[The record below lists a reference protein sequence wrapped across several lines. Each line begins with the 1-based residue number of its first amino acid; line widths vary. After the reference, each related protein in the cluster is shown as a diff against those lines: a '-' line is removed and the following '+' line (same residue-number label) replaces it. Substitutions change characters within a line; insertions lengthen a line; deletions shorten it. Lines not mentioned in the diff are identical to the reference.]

1 MGVFDG
7 QRDEDGNRSIVSND
21 DFGINESIR
30 GDYGGFNNNEAI
42 KSKDYN
48 PQLLD
53 SAENSAT
60 SSNKSSENEILSK
73 ENQPFVNNVTG
84 RKDDKGGSWST
95 RNKKSNSSSI
105 KGKFRTKKAAIA
117 AAIVGGGA
125 SALIGAFSMLVTGV
139 MPIHVMQIVTE
150 KINSTASSLEYRTD
164 AIFNSKIKKSVRCGA
179 IKAMCKFEAISD
191 KQLAKLEKAGFK
203 VEVDVDN
210 PTITGK
216 KRITSL
222 SHPDI
227 KNGVKIDSDNLTFM
241 MKNDVNLRSNLNKAY
256 QGKFASF
263 RDNIAKKFKS
273 IFKVRGVSGEENN
286 KAPEKISE
294 DTVKETNSTG
304 ETPSSKS
311 QSSDSEDEDIKNKS
325 EETKKKGEEFFE
337 ESKKIANEADVD
349 TDVGIKAKNSK
360 IKDLLG
366 KTGVAQLPCLAYSI
380 GNFFYSGVK
389 TVRAVKLAT
398 FAMKFLS
405 MASKIKAGHASPNE
419 VTSIGNQLAGLG
431 KAKITAA
438 TDSQGY
444 RALAYNDSI
453 GNLDKSASKY
463 SNGALGWI
471 AKTFAQFRRGA
482 RNSGFSIGCKILQ
495 NDAVD
500 FAITFLT
507 GGLLAAV
514 ADFALGLVVSEVIST
529 VLKDLPELIAG
540 VVVKK
545 GITGEDYGN
554 AIMSGSGSLM
564 SKNTITGG
572 SGALDKTQ
580 ALAFYQ
586 QNETR
591 IARIAEDERATLSP
605 FDISSRHTFFGSI
618 ISSAI
623 PYNQQLATIGGFIPS
638 IASIASRSLSSILP
652 SASAADAA
660 GFKANM
666 EICQDADIID
676 IGVATDP
683 FCNPYTGVST
693 QTNTKSMDEVIDFL
707 VAEGSLDSNKGENN
721 PLDAIIPGSGL
732 DKYKKH
738 CYERG
743 SSLGVGETLDEMGLG
758 CVQKDDIKTA
768 YYSSFMTSVRAQDGM
783 DDDLTPSNNSG
794 GGSSSGSTNSA
805 LSGKGDFFWPVEKSK
820 VTGQT
825 EYGPSSVP
833 LHQGWHTGLDI
844 WANIGTPLHAIADG
858 EVTMAAPSVGC
869 GPAQIE
875 IKHANNI
882 YSVYCHNQSGSVKV
896 GDKVKKG
903 QQIGTVGDEGYAKG
917 TVSHVHLEITEGQPI
932 WSDWKAGRKNP
943 KDYIGDL

>member
-48 PQLLD
+48 PQFLD

-60 SSNKSSENEILSK
+60 SLDKSSENEILSK
-73 ENQPFVNNVTG
+73 ENQPFINNVTG
-84 RKDDKGGSWST
+84 RKDDKGGSWAT
-95 RNKKSNSSSI
+95 RNQKSNSSGI

-117 AAIVGGGA
+117 AAIIGGGA

-150 KINSTASSLEYRTD
+150 KINSTASSLEYEAD
-164 AIFNSKIKKSVRCGA
+164 AIFNSKIKKSVKCGA

-203 VEVDVDN
+203 VELDTDN

-222 SHPDI
+222 SHPDV
-227 KNGVKIDSDNLTFM
+227 KNGVKIDSDNLTSI

-263 RDNIAKKFKS
+263 RDSVAKKFRS
-273 IFKVRGVSGEENN
+273 IFKVKGVSGEENN
-286 KAPEKISE
+286 KSPEKISE
-294 DTVKETNSTG
+294 DTVKDTNSTG

-337 ESKKIANEADVD
+337 ESKKIADEADID
-349 TDVGIKAKNSK
+349 TDVGINTKSSR
-360 IKDLLG
+360 IKDLLD
-366 KTGVAQLPCLAYSI
+366 KTSVAQLPCLAYSI

-389 TVRAVKLAT
+389 TVRAVKLAS

-419 VTSIGNQLAGLG
+419 VTSIGNQLAGIG
-431 KAKITAA
+431 KDKITAA

-453 GNLDKSASKY
+453 GNLNKSASKY

-471 AKTFAQFRRGA
+471 AKNFAQFRRGA
-482 RNSGFSIGCKILQ
+482 RNSGFNIGCKILQ

-514 ADFALGLVVSEVIST
+514 ADFAVGLVAGEVIST

-540 VVVKK
+540 TVVKK

-572 SGALDKTQ
+572 SGALNKTQ

-591 IARIAEDERATLSP
+591 IARIAEDERSTLSP

-652 SASAADAA
+652 SASAADTA

-666 EICQDADIID
+666 EICQDADMID

-693 QTNTKSMDEVIDFL
+693 QTNTKSMEEVIDFL
-707 VAEGSLDSNKGENN
+707 VEDGSLNTVKGQDD
-721 PLDAIIPGSGL
+721 PLEAIIPGSGL
-732 DKYKKH
+732 DNYKKN
-738 CYERG
+738 CYEREN
-743 SSLGVGETLDEMGLG
+743 SLGVGESLEEMGID
-758 CVQKDDIKTA
+758 CVQKDNIKTS
-768 YYSSFMTSVRAQDGM
+768 YYASFMTSVRAQNGIDEDM
-783 DDDLTPSNNSG
+783 EQDSSNNK
-794 GGSSSGSTNSA
+794 SSDNINSS
-805 LSGKGDFFWPVEKSK
+805 LSGKGDFVWPVEKSK

-825 EYGPSSVP
+825 EYGQSNIPT
-833 LHQGWHTGLDI
+833 HKGWHSGLDI
-844 WANIGTPLHAIADG
+844 WANIGTPLYAIADG
-858 EVTMAAPSVGC
+858 EVTMAGPSGGC

-882 YSVYCHNQSGSVKV
+882 YSVYCHNQSGNVKV

-903 QQIGTVGDEGYAKG
+903 QQIGTVGSEGNAKDI
-917 TVSHVHLEITEGQPI
+917 VPHVHLEITEGQPN
-932 WSDWKAGRKNP
+932 WSDQNTGRKNP

>member
-21 DFGINESIR
+21 DFGINQSIR
-30 GDYGGFNNNEAI
+30 GDYGGFNDNETI

-48 PQLLD
+48 PQFLD

-60 SSNKSSENEILSK
+60 SLDKSSENEILSK
-73 ENQPFVNNVTG
+73 ENQPFINNVTG
-84 RKDDKGGSWST
+84 RKDDKGGSWAT
-95 RNKKSNSSSI
+95 RNQKSNSSGI

-117 AAIVGGGA
+117 AAIIGGGA
-125 SALIGAFSMLVTGV
+125 SALIGAFSMLVTGI
-139 MPIHVMQIVTE
+139 MPIHVMQIIDE
-150 KINSTASSLEYRTD
+150 KINSTASSLEYKAD
-164 AIFNSKIKKSVRCGA
+164 AIFNSKIKKSVKCGT

-203 VEVDVDN
+203 VELDTDN

-222 SHPDI
+222 SHPDV
-227 KNGVKIDSDNLTFM
+227 KNGVKIDSDNLTSV

-263 RDNIAKKFKS
+263 RDSVAKKFKS
-273 IFKVRGVSGEENN
+273 LFKVKGVNGEENN
-286 KAPEKISE
+286 KSPEKISE
-294 DTVKETNSTG
+294 DAVDQTNSTG
-304 ETPSSKS
+304 ETPSAKGETP
-311 QSSDSEDEDIKNKS
+311 DNENENIKDESEK
-325 EETKKKGEEFFE
+325 TKKKGEEFFE
-337 ESKKIANEADVD
+337 ESTKIGNEADVD
-349 TDVGIKAKNSK
+349 TDVGVKAKNSK
-360 IKDLLG
+360 VKDLLD

-405 MASKIKAGHASPNE
+405 LASKIKAGHASPNE
-419 VTSIGNQLAGLG
+419 VTAIGNQLAGIG
-431 KAKITAA
+431 KKKITAA

-453 GNLDKSASKY
+453 GSLNKSASKY

-471 AKTFAQFRRGA
+471 AKNFAELRRGA
-482 RNSGFSIGCKILQ
+482 RNSGFNIGCKILQ

-500 FAITFLT
+500 FVITFFT
-507 GGLLAAV
+507 GGVIAAV
-514 ADFALGLVVSEVIST
+514 ADFAVGLVAGEVIST

-540 VVVKK
+540 TVVKK

-554 AIMSGSGSLM
+554 AVMSGAGSLM

-572 SGALDKTQ
+572 SGALNKTQ

-591 IARIAEDERATLSP
+591 IAQIAEEERATLSP

-638 IASIASRSLSSILP
+638 IASITSRSLASILP
-652 SASAADAA
+652 SASAADTA

-666 EICQDADIID
+666 EICQDADMID

-707 VAEGSLDSNKGENN
+707 VADGSLNVSKGEDD
-721 PLDAIIPGSGL
+721 PLEAITPNSGL
-732 DKYKKH
+732 DNYKKH

-743 SSLGVGETLDEMGLG
+743 NSLGVGETLDEMGAG
-758 CVQKDDIKTA
+758 CIQNDNIKTS
-768 YYSSFMTSVRAQDGM
+768 YYASFMTSVRAQDGM
-783 DDDLTPSNNSG
+783 DNDLNPDNNQ
-794 GGSSSGSTNSA
+794 SSSSTNTS
-805 LSGKGDFFWPVEKSK
+805 LSGKGDFVWPVEKSK

-825 EYGPSSVP
+825 EYGPSTIP
-833 LHQGWHTGLDI
+833 LHNGWHSGLDI
-844 WANIGTPLHAIADG
+844 WADIGTPLYAVADG
-858 EVTMAAPSVGC
+858 EVTMASPSAGC

-875 IKHANNI
+875 IRHANNI

-903 QQIGTVGDEGYAKG
+903 QQIGTVGDEGFAKG
-917 TVSHVHLEITEGQPI
+917 TVSHVHLEITEGQPN
-932 WSDWKAGRKNP
+932 WSNWNIGRKNP
-943 KDYIGDL
+943 KDYIGDF